1 MPVNEQAARP
11 SPVAI
16 SNAIVQ
22 IYKDGYGKG
31 ATRAHTRLLED
42 VVMVELRDVLTRLER
57 TLNASGH
64 EDQVRETRQVFE
76 RSRREDFITAVEEI
90 TGRQVHAFLSQIHF
104 KPDVAVLIFL
114 LEPEG
119 DDA

>member
-1 MPVNEQAARP
+1 MAVTEQTARS

-31 ATRAHTRLLED
+31 PTRAHTLVLDE
-42 VVMVELRDVLTRLER
+42 VVLVELRDVLTRLEH
-57 TLNASGH
+57 TLSAAGR

-76 RSRREDFITAVEEI
+76 RARHNDFIAAVEDV
-90 TGRQVHAFLSQIHF
+90 TGRKVRAFLSQIHF
-104 KPDVAVLIFL
+104 KPDLAVLIFL
-114 LEPEG
+114 LETEEG
-119 DDA
+119 AE

>member
-1 MPVNEQAARP
+1 MTEQAARS

-31 ATRAHTRLLED
+31 PTRAHTRLLD
-42 VVMVELRDVLTRLER
+42 DAVLVELRDILTRAEQ
-57 TLNASGH
+57 TLNAAGH

-76 RSRREDFITAVEEI
+76 QARRGEFIAAVEEI
-90 TGRQVHAFLSQIHF
+90 IGRDVRAFLSQIHF
-104 KPDVAVLIFL
+104 NPDLAVLIFL
-114 LEPEG
+114 LESEEDG
-119 DDA
+119 T